1 MVIRYSDAF
10 SRQANFPVM
19 KKQLSRLLI
28 TYFSLIMPV
37 HAAPADFSWQLG
49 LGMGIG
55 HSYNLIRDF
64 DDEQN
69 KKPQL
74 QIMFVLEYKKLF
86 METPGLRAGRLVDDA
101 TLGYRFY
108 RDDQHEFSLIAASYH
123 DAFGPT
129 VGTAEGIRTR
139 TLEGLNDRDDD
150 LVLGFRYQYQA
161 TDKQLL
167 SLNLGRDLLA
177 HEGGV
182 ASAFYGV
189 RFEQGNWDIY
199 LNSELKWYSE
209 ALVDYYYGVTPA
221 ESRADRP
228 IYKAGQGWRWH
239 SGVVGVYPLSTRW
252 IFETGVGGNWY
263 SSSFSHSPL
272 TRGNK
277 ELVSFGLVRY
287 LF

>member
-1 MVIRYSDAF
+1 
-10 SRQANFPVM
+10 M
-19 KKQLSRLLI
+19 KKLLSSLLI
-28 TYFSLIMPV
+28 GCLLMAAPAY
-37 HAAPADFSWQLG
+37 AAPADFSWQLG
-49 LGMGIG
+49 LGLGIN
-55 HSYNLIRDF
+55 HSYNLIPEF

-74 QIMFVLEYKKLF
+74 QLLFALEYKNLF

-101 TLGYRFY
+101 TLGYRLQ
-108 RDDQHEFSLIAASYH
+108 RNDLHEFSLVLASNH
-123 DAFGPT
+123 EAFGPT
-129 VGTAEGIRTR
+129 VGAAEGIRTR
-139 TLEGLNDRDDD
+139 ALEGLNDREDD
-150 LVLGFRYQYQA
+150 LLLGFRYQYQA

-167 SLNLGRDLLA
+167 SLNWGRDLRT
-177 HEGGV
+177 HEGSV

-189 RFEQGNWDIY
+189 RFEKSNWDIY
-199 LNSELKWYSE
+199 LNSELKWYS
-209 ALVDYYYGVTPA
+209 ASLVDYYYGVTPA
-221 ESRADRP
+221 ESRVGRPVYRAD
-228 IYKAGQGWRWH
+228 QGWRWH

-263 SSSFSHSPL
+263 SNSFSRSPL